1 MQCWQ
6 RNAAATLLGSRV
18 AARLRAA
25 CAAACNPRSL
35 AARPARPLCARAQ
48 QPRAR
53 RPAAAAVAAGTAGH
67 CLQGR
72 RPRPGLGAAAYFGS
86 RGSRTPARPA
96 RGACCG
102 LGGLGSAAST
112 AAMRSCMSSS
122 SSLSVWHRN
131 WNEYHRTCAAC
142 GAGLGHAAR
151 RQRGPQQWSRLE
163 QAARCMRHGA
173 RPPQRRSFHI
183 VTHGLW
189 GLVVR
194 DHPERAARRL
204 NDCCP

>member
-67 CLQGR
+67 CAPWPGGRGLLWQQGLAHAR
-72 RPRPGLGAAAYFGS
+72 APR
-86 RGSRTPARPA
+86 
-96 RGACCG
+96 
-102 LGGLGSAAST
+102 
-112 AAMRSCMSSS
+112 
-122 SSLSVWHRN
+122 
-131 WNEYHRTCAAC
+131 
-142 GAGLGHAAR
+142 
-151 RQRGPQQWSRLE
+151 
-163 QAARCMRHGA
+163 
-173 RPPQRRSFHI
+173 
-183 VTHGLW
+183 
-189 GLVVR
+189 
-194 DHPERAARRL
+194 ARRL
-204 NDCCP
+204 LRPGRLGQRGEHGGHALVHVQQLVAQRLAQELE